1 MHKNHKQEILL
12 VLFLSLGA
20 SAIYST
26 LSLVRKVLSE
36 QGLAGSTTVINQAVT
51 PIPWLDLIYQLVA
64 IGLALVPVLLA
75 LYLLRQ
81 DGISIGLLPRWADLK
96 IAVLISLAIG
106 IPGIALYFLALQLGL
121 TSSVVPSNLG
131 DYAWTV
137 PLLLLSALRSGLQE
151 EVIVVGFLISKLRL
165 SYPKLTMLG
174 LVLISAAIRASYHSY
189 QGFSAVLGNFVMGVV
204 FAFVFLKTNRVAPL
218 VIAHTLMNSVVFVG
232 YPLLFS
238 A

>member
-1 MHKNHKQEILL
+1 MHKNHKQELLL

-26 LSLVRKVLSE
+26 LGLVRKLLSE

-81 DGISIGLLPRWADLK
+81 DGISIGLLPRLADLK
-96 IAVLISLAIG
+96 IAVLIALAIG
-106 IPGIALYFLALQLGL
+106 IPGIGLYLVALQLGL
-121 TSSVVPSNLG
+121 TSQVVPSTLA
-131 DYAWTV
+131 DQAWTV

-151 EVIVVGFLISKLRL
+151 EVIIVGFLISKLRL
-165 SYPKLTMLG
+165 SYPKLTLVA
-174 LVLISAAIRASYHSY
+174 LVLISAALRASYHSY
-189 QGFSAVLGNFVMGVV
+189 QGFSAVLGNFVMGIV
-204 FAFVFLKTNRVAPL
+204 FAFVFLKMKRVAPL

>member
-1 MHKNHKQEILL
+1 MHKNHKHEILL

-26 LSLVRKVLSE
+26 LSLVRKVISE
-36 QGLAGSTTVINQAVT
+36 QGLAGSKTVINQAIT

-64 IGLALVPVLLA
+64 ISLALVPVLLA

-81 DGISIGLLPRWADLK
+81 DGISIGLVPCWSDLK
-96 IAVLISLAIG
+96 LAVLISMAIG

-121 TSSVVPSNLG
+121 TSQVVPSNLG
-131 DYAWTV
+131 DYIWTV

-151 EVIVVGFLISKLRL
+151 EVIVVGFLISKLKL
-165 SYPKLTMLG
+165 SYPKLTLVG
-174 LVLISAAIRASYHSY
+174 LILISAGIRASYHSY
-189 QGFSAVLGNFVMGVV
+189 QGFSAVLGNFIMGVV
-204 FAFVFLKTNRVAPL
+204 FALVFLKTNRVAPL
-218 VIAHTLMNSVVFVG
+218 VIAHTLMNSVVFIG
-232 YPLLFS
+232 YPLLGS

>member
-1 MHKNHKQEILL
+1 MYKSHKQEILL

-26 LSLVRKVLSE
+26 LSLVRKLLSE
-36 QGLAGSTTVINQAVT
+36 QGLSGSTTVINQAVS
-51 PIPWLDLIYQLVA
+51 PIPWLDLIYQLVG

-81 DGISIGLLPRWADLK
+81 DGISIGLMPRLADLK
-96 IAVLISLAIG
+96 IAVLIALAIG
-106 IPGIALYFLALQLGL
+106 IPGIAVYLLALQLGL
-121 TSSVVPSNLG
+121 TSQVIPSNLG
-131 DYAWTV
+131 DYVWTL
-137 PLLLLSALRSGLQE
+137 PLLLLFALRSGLQE
-151 EVIVVGFLISKLRL
+151 EVIVVGFLITKLKL
-165 SYPKLTMLG
+165 SYPKLT
-174 LVLISAAIRASYHSY
+174 LVALILISSAIRASYHSY
-189 QGFSAVLGNFVMGVV
+189 QGFSAVIGNFIMGLV

>member
-1 MHKNHKQEILL
+1 MHKNHKQELLL

-26 LSLVRKVLSE
+26 LGLVRKLLSE
-36 QGLAGSTTVINQAVT
+36 QGLSGSTTVINQAVT

-81 DGISIGLLPRWADLK
+81 DGISIGLLPRLADLK
-96 IAVLISLAIG
+96 IAVLIALAIG
-106 IPGIALYFLALQLGL
+106 IPGIGLYVVALQLGL
-121 TSSVVPSNLG
+121 TSQVVPSTLA
-131 DYAWTV
+131 DQAWTV
-137 PLLLLSALRSGLQE
+137 PVLLLSALRSGLQE
-151 EVIVVGFLISKLRL
+151 EVIIVGFLISKLRL
-165 SYPKLTMLG
+165 SYPKLTLVA
-174 LVLISAAIRASYHSY
+174 LVLISAALRASYHSY
-189 QGFSAVLGNFVMGVV
+189 QGFSAVLGNFVMGIV
-204 FAFVFLKTNRVAPL
+204 FAFVFLKMKRVAPL

>member
-36 QGLAGSTTVINQAVT
+36 QGLAGTTTVINQAVS

-64 IGLALVPVLLA
+64 IALALVPVLLT

-96 IAVLISLAIG
+96 IAVMIALGIG
-106 IPGIALYFLALQLGL
+106 LPGIALYILALQLGL
-121 TSSVVPSNLG
+121 TSQVVPSNLG

-151 EVIVVGFLISKLRL
+151 EVIVVGFLISKLKL
-165 SYPKLTMLG
+165 SYPKLTVVALI
-174 LVLISAAIRASYHSY
+174 LISSAIRASYHSY
-189 QGFSAVLGNFVMGVV
+189 QGFSAVLGNFVMGLV
-204 FAFVFLKTNRVAPL
+204 FALVFLKTNRVAPL

>member
-26 LSLVRKVLSE
+26 LSLVRKLLSE

-51 PIPWLDLIYQLVA
+51 PVPWLDLIYQLVA
-64 IGLALVPVLLA
+64 IGLALVPVLLS
-75 LYLLRQ
+75 LYLLGQ
-81 DGISIGLLPRWADLK
+81 DGISIGLLPRIADLK
-96 IAVLISLAIG
+96 LAIVIALAIG
-106 IPGIALYFLALQLGL
+106 IPGLALYFLALQLGL
-121 TSSVVPSNLG
+121 TSQVIPSNLA
-131 DYAWTV
+131 DQAWTV

-151 EVIVVGFLISKLRL
+151 EVIVVGFLISKLRV
-165 SYPKLTMLG
+165 SYPKLTMLA

-189 QGFSAVLGNFVMGVV
+189 QGFSAVLGNFVMGIV
-204 FAFVFLKTNRVAPL
+204 FALVFLKTNRVAPL

>member
-36 QGLAGSTTVINQAVT
+36 QGLAGSTTVINQAVS

-64 IGLALVPVLLA
+64 IALALVPVLLA

-96 IAVLISLAIG
+96 IAVMIALGIG
-106 IPGIALYFLALQLGL
+106 LPGIALYFLALQLGL
-121 TSSVVPSNLG
+121 TSQVVPSNLG

-151 EVIVVGFLISKLRL
+151 EVIVVGFLISKLKL
-165 SYPKLTMLG
+165 SYPKLTMVTLI
-174 LVLISAAIRASYHSY
+174 LISSAIRASYHSY
-189 QGFSAVLGNFVMGVV
+189 QGFSAVLGNFVMGLV
-204 FAFVFLKTNRVAPL
+204 FALVFLKTNRVAPL
-218 VIAHTLMNSVVFVG
+218 VIAHSLMNSVVFVG

>member
-36 QGLAGSTTVINQAVT
+36 HGLAGTTTVINQAVS

-64 IGLALVPVLLA
+64 IALALVPVLLA

-96 IAVLISLAIG
+96 IAVMIALGIG
-106 IPGIALYFLALQLGL
+106 LPGIALYFLALQLGL
-121 TSSVVPSNLG
+121 TSQVVPSNLG

-151 EVIVVGFLISKLRL
+151 EVIVVGFLISKLKL
-165 SYPKLTMLG
+165 SYPKLTMVALI
-174 LVLISAAIRASYHSY
+174 LISSAIRASYHSY
-189 QGFSAVLGNFVMGVV
+189 QGFSAVLGNFVMGLV
-204 FAFVFLKTNRVAPL
+204 FALVFLKTNRVAPL

>member
-1 MHKNHKQEILL
+1 
-12 VLFLSLGA
+12 LFLSLGA

-26 LSLVRKVLSE
+26 LGLVRKLLSE

-81 DGISIGLLPRWADLK
+81 DGISIGLLPRLADLK
-96 IAVLISLAIG
+96 IAVLIALAIG
-106 IPGIALYFLALQLGL
+106 IPGIGLYLVALQLGL
-121 TSSVVPSNLG
+121 TSQVVPSTLA
-131 DYAWTV
+131 DQAWTV

-151 EVIVVGFLISKLRL
+151 EVIIVGFLISKLRL
-165 SYPKLTMLG
+165 SYPKLTLVA
-174 LVLISAAIRASYHSY
+174 LVLISAALRASYHSY
-189 QGFSAVLGNFVMGVV
+189 QGFSAVLGNFVMGIV
-204 FAFVFLKTNRVAPL
+204 FAFVFLRIKRVAPL

>member
-36 QGLAGSTTVINQAVT
+36 QGLAGSTTVINQAVS

-96 IAVLISLAIG
+96 IAVMIAIG
-106 IPGIALYFLALQLGL
+106 IGLPGIALYFLALQLGL
-121 TSSVVPSNLG
+121 TSQVFPSNLG
-131 DYAWTV
+131 DYFWTV

-151 EVIVVGFLISKLRL
+151 EVIIVGFLITKLKL
-165 SYPKLTMLG
+165 SYPKLTM
-174 LVLISAAIRASYHSY
+174 VALIVISSAIRASYHSY
-189 QGFSAVLGNFVMGVV
+189 QGFSAVLGNFVMGLV

>member
-1 MHKNHKQEILL
+1 MHKNHKQELLL

-26 LSLVRKVLSE
+26 LSLVRKLLSE

-81 DGISIGLLPRWADLK
+81 DGISIGLLPRLADLK
-96 IAVLISLAIG
+96 IAVLIALAIG
-106 IPGIALYFLALQLGL
+106 IPGIGLYLVALQLGL
-121 TSSVVPSNLG
+121 TSQVVPSNLA
-131 DYAWTV
+131 DQAWTV

-151 EVIVVGFLISKLRL
+151 EVIIVGFLISKLRL
-165 SYPKLTMLG
+165 SYPKLTLVA
-174 LVLISAAIRASYHSY
+174 LVLISAALRASYHSY
-189 QGFSAVLGNFVMGVV
+189 QGFSAVLGNFVMGIV
-204 FAFVFLKTNRVAPL
+204 FAFVFLRIKRVAPL

>member
-36 QGLAGSTTVINQAVT
+36 QGLAGSTTVINQAVS

-64 IGLALVPVLLA
+64 IALALVPVLLA

-96 IAVLISLAIG
+96 IAVMIALGIG
-106 IPGIALYFLALQLGL
+106 LPGIALYFLALQLGL
-121 TSSVVPSNLG
+121 TSQVVPSNLG

-151 EVIVVGFLISKLRL
+151 EVIVVGFLLSKLKL
-165 SYPKLTMLG
+165 SYPKLTMVALI
-174 LVLISAAIRASYHSY
+174 LISSAIRASYHSY
-189 QGFSAVLGNFVMGVV
+189 QGVSAVLGNFVMGLV
-204 FAFVFLKTNRVAPL
+204 FALVFLKTNRVAPL

>member
-36 QGLAGSTTVINQAVT
+36 QGLAGTTTVINQAVS

-64 IGLALVPVLLA
+64 IALALVPVLLT

-96 IAVLISLAIG
+96 IAVMIALGIG
-106 IPGIALYFLALQLGL
+106 LPGIALYFLALQLGL
-121 TSSVVPSNLG
+121 TSQVVPSNLG

-151 EVIVVGFLISKLRL
+151 EVIVVGFLLSKLKL
-165 SYPKLTMLG
+165 SYPKLTMVALI
-174 LVLISAAIRASYHSY
+174 LISSAIRASYHSY
-189 QGFSAVLGNFVMGVV
+189 QGFSAVLGNFVMGLV
-204 FAFVFLKTNRVAPL
+204 FALVFLKTNRVAPL

>member
-36 QGLAGSTTVINQAVT
+36 QGLAGSTTVINQAVS

-64 IGLALVPVLLA
+64 IALALVPVLLA

-96 IAVLISLAIG
+96 IAVMIALGIG
-106 IPGIALYFLALQLGL
+106 LPGIALYILALQLGL
-121 TSSVVPSNLG
+121 TTHVVPSNLG
-131 DYAWTV
+131 DYAWTM

-151 EVIVVGFLISKLRL
+151 EVIVVGFLISKLKL
-165 SYPKLTMLG
+165 SYPKLTMVALI
-174 LVLISAAIRASYHSY
+174 LISSAIRASYHSY
-189 QGFSAVLGNFVMGVV
+189 QGVSAVLGNFVMGLV
-204 FAFVFLKTNRVAPL
+204 FALVFLKTNRVAPL

>member
-1 MHKNHKQEILL
+1 MHKNHKQELLL

-26 LSLVRKVLSE
+26 LGLVRKLLSE

-81 DGISIGLLPRWADLK
+81 DGISIGLLPRLADLK
-96 IAVLISLAIG
+96 IAVLIALAIG
-106 IPGIALYFLALQLGL
+106 IPGIGLYLVALQLGL
-121 TSSVVPSNLG
+121 TSQVVPSTLA
-131 DYAWTV
+131 DQAWTV
-137 PLLLLSALRSGLQE
+137 PVLLLSALRSGLQE
-151 EVIVVGFLISKLRL
+151 EVIIVGFLISKLRL
-165 SYPKLTMLG
+165 SYPKLTLVA
-174 LVLISAAIRASYHSY
+174 LVLISAALRASYHSY
-189 QGFSAVLGNFVMGVV
+189 QGFSSVLGNFVMGIV
-204 FAFVFLKTNRVAPL
+204 FGFVFLRIKRVAPL

>member
-1 MHKNHKQEILL
+1 MHKNHKQELLL

-26 LSLVRKVLSE
+26 LGLVRKLLSE

-81 DGISIGLLPRWADLK
+81 DGISIGLLPRLADLK
-96 IAVLISLAIG
+96 IAVLIALAIG
-106 IPGIALYFLALQLGL
+106 IPGIGLYLVALQLGL
-121 TSSVVPSNLG
+121 TSQVVPSTLA
-131 DYAWTV
+131 DQAWTV
-137 PLLLLSALRSGLQE
+137 PVLLLSALRSGLQE
-151 EVIVVGFLISKLRL
+151 EVIIVGFLISKLRL
-165 SYPKLTMLG
+165 SYPKLTLVA
-174 LVLISAAIRASYHSY
+174 LVLISAALRASYHSY
-189 QGFSAVLGNFVMGVV
+189 QGFSAVLGNFVMGIV
-204 FAFVFLKTNRVAPL
+204 FAFVFLKMKRVAPL

>member
-1 MHKNHKQEILL
+1 MHKNHKQELLL

-26 LSLVRKVLSE
+26 LSLVRKLLSE

-81 DGISIGLLPRWADLK
+81 DGISIGLLPRLADLK
-96 IAVLISLAIG
+96 IAVLIALAIG
-106 IPGIALYFLALQLGL
+106 IPGIGLYVVALQLGL
-121 TSSVVPSNLG
+121 TSQVVPSNLA
-131 DYAWTV
+131 DQAWTV

-151 EVIVVGFLISKLRL
+151 EVIIVGFLISKLRL
-165 SYPKLTMLG
+165 SYPKLTLVA
-174 LVLISAAIRASYHSY
+174 LVLISAALRASYHSY
-189 QGFSAVLGNFVMGVV
+189 QGFSAVLGNFVMGIV
-204 FAFVFLKTNRVAPL
+204 FAFVFLKMKRVAPL

>member
-36 QGLAGSTTVINQAVT
+36 QGLAGTTTVINQAVS

-64 IGLALVPVLLA
+64 IALALVPVLLT

-96 IAVLISLAIG
+96 IAVMIALGIG
-106 IPGIALYFLALQLGL
+106 LPGIALYILALQLGL
-121 TSSVVPSNLG
+121 TSQVVPSNLG

-151 EVIVVGFLISKLRL
+151 EVIVVGFLLSKLKL
-165 SYPKLTMLG
+165 SYPKLTMVALI
-174 LVLISAAIRASYHSY
+174 LISSAIRASYHSY
-189 QGFSAVLGNFVMGVV
+189 QGFSAVLGNFVMGLV
-204 FAFVFLKTNRVAPL
+204 FALVFLKTNRVAPL

>member
-1 MHKNHKQEILL
+1 MYKNHKQEILL
-12 VLFLSLGA
+12 VLFVSLGA

-26 LSLVRKVLSE
+26 LSLIRKLLSP
-36 QGLAGSTTVINQAVT
+36 QGLAGSTTTINQPVVS
-51 PIPWLDLIYQLVA
+51 IPWLDLIYQLVG

-81 DGISIGLLPRWADLK
+81 DQIKIGVIPTRADFKIAILIAVGIGL
-96 IAVLISLAIG
+96 
-106 IPGIALYFLALQLGL
+106 PGLALYFTARQLGL
-121 TSSVVPSNLG
+121 VANVVPSSLG
-131 DYAWTV
+131 DYLWTI

-151 EVIVVGFLISKLRL
+151 EIIVVGFLIKKLEL
-165 SYPKLTMLG
+165 SYPKLGMVALI
-174 LVLISAAIRASYHSY
+174 LISAAIRASYHSY

-204 FAFVFLKTNRVAPL
+204 FAYVFIRTSRVAPL
-218 VIAHTLMNSVVFVG
+218 IIAHTLMNSVVFVG